1 MGRYIEQGLMPPDSI
16 ATIDLS
22 GSSMKMANGAR
33 DVFLTDDVASSSVRE
48 SISAGTP
55 AVEQSDAQLSAQ
67 TTDKARPLISI
78 LIPAHNAEQWIATA
92 IRSALAQTWNPKEII
107 VVDDGSSDRT
117 LEVARQYASDTVRV
131 ITQPN
136 QGASAARNCAFSA
149 CRGDYIQWL
158 DADDILAPDKV
169 ALQMA
174 VVEDGA
180 GGRTLLSSEW
190 GKFMYRSSRAHFAP
204 SALWEDLSP
213 VEWLLRKLGRNLYM
227 QTATWL
233 VSRELTVAAGPWDT
247 RLMGDDDGE
256 YFCRILL
263 ASNGVRFVPGSKVY
277 YRCFGYTG
285 LNYLGSSPEK
295 LTAHWTSMRLH
306 MKYLQSLEQSD
317 RVNAACLEYLRTSLI
332 YFYPERQDIL
342 AVAESMASEFGDQL
356 GAPSLSWKYSWI
368 RRVVGWRLVKA
379 YQRIARR
386 TRWRVQA
393 RFAGLLFHVRGRRF
407 RESDLNPEIEFQL
420 AKKPTAA
427 SDLCNDPLVEHGGN
441 STKAG

>member
-1 MGRYIEQGLMPPDSI
+1 MLPDHI

-22 GSSMKMANGAR
+22 ESSMKIDNGVPAA
-33 DVFLTDDVASSSVRE
+33 FLTDETASSAARE
-48 SISAGTP
+48 TMLSGNLPVEESLRQAG
-55 AVEQSDAQLSAQ
+55 AQSME
-67 TTDKARPLISI
+67 KARPLVSI

-117 LEVARQYASDTVRV
+117 LEVARQYVSEILHVL
-131 ITQPN
+131 TQPN
-136 QGASAARNCAFSA
+136 QGASAARNYAFSA

-169 ALQMA
+169 ARQMA
-174 VVEDGA
+174 LVEEGL
-180 GGRTLLSSEW
+180 GNRTLLSSEW
-190 GKFMYRSSRAHFAP
+190 GKFMYRSSRAHFTP
-204 SALWEDLSP
+204 TALWEDLSP
-213 VEWLLRKLGRNLYM
+213 VDWLLRKLGRNLYM

-263 ASNGVRFVPGSKVY
+263 ASDGVRFVTGSRVY

-285 LNYLGSSPEK
+285 LSYLGASPAK
-295 LTAHWTSMRLH
+295 LTAHWTSMQLH
-306 MKYLQSLEQSD
+306 MKYLQSLERSD
-317 RVNAACLEYLRTSLI
+317 RVNAACLEYLRNSLI

-342 AVAESMASEFGDQL
+342 AMAESMAAEFGEQL
-356 GAPSLSWKYSWI
+356 GVPALSWKYSWI
-368 RRVVGWRLVKA
+368 RKVIGWRLVKP
-379 YQRIARR
+379 YQRFMRR
-386 TRWRVQA
+386 TRWRVQT
-393 RFAGLLFHVRGRRF
+393 RFDRLLFHLRDRQPW
-407 RESDLNPEIEFQL
+407 EMELNSEIEFHL

-427 SDLCNDPLVEHGGN
+427 SDAGNDPRVERASS
-441 STKAG
+441 STRIG

>member
-1 MGRYIEQGLMPPDSI
+1 
-16 ATIDLS
+16 
-22 GSSMKMANGAR
+22 MKMANGGR
-33 DVFLTDDVASSSVRE
+33 KVLLTDNVASSSVRE
-48 SISAGTP
+48 SMPSGDAP
-55 AVEQSDAQLSAQ
+55 AEESLQRGAQS
-67 TTDKARPLISI
+67 TDKARPLVSI
-78 LIPAHNAEQWIATA
+78 LIPAHNAEQWIAMA

-117 LEVARQYASDTVRV
+117 LEVARQYASDIVHV

-169 ALQMA
+169 ARQMA
-174 VVEDGA
+174 VVEEGA
-180 GGRTLLSSEW
+180 GNRTLLSSEW
-190 GKFMYRSSRAHFAP
+190 GKFMYRSSHARFAP

-233 VSRELTVAAGPWDT
+233 VSRELTLAAGPWDT

-263 ASNGVRFVPGSKVY
+263 ASNGVRFVPGSRVY

-285 LNYLGSSPEK
+285 LSYLGGSPQK
-295 LTAHWTSMRLH
+295 LTAHWTSMQLH
-306 MKYLQSLEQSD
+306 MKYLQSLERSD
-317 RVNAACLEYLRTSLI
+317 RVNAACLEYLRNSLI

-342 AVAESMASEFGDQL
+342 TAAERMASEFGDRL
-356 GAPSLSWKYSWI
+356 GVPSLSWKYSWI
-368 RRVVGWRLVKA
+368 RRVVGWRLVKT
-379 YQRIARR
+379 YQRFARR
-386 TRWRVQA
+386 TRWRVQT
-393 RFAGLLFHVRGRRF
+393 RFDALLFHIRDRQF
-407 RESDLNPEIEFQL
+407 RETNLRPETEFQL
-420 AKKPTAA
+420 AKKPTAP
-427 SDLCNDPLVEHGGN
+427 SDVCADPLVERDSN